1 MITIGTT
8 FSGIGAPEQSLKN
21 LGVEHQVKWACDIDA
36 DAKKTYLDNHGCEK
50 WYDDILDINPAELEL
65 VDIYIFGFPCFP
77 KGELVL
83 TDKGFEEIQNLKVGD
98 RVLTH
103 TNQYKN
109 ISKIFP
115 VHIEQLYEINAVGLF
130 PIKVT
135 KDHPFLIKTKIESG
149 WTEPQFVRL
158 SEIKEKSY
166 VGFSINQES
175 KLPEYS
181 GYNIP
186 LRGLQ
191 KTLQLDSPYFWK
203 MVGLYIADG
212 WTTNYK
218 RCGRKNSWYKKVM
231 ICCNHKSKSKTIN
244 LINDAG
250 FKATISEEGS
260 IFKFTISNSELYNFL
275 QRFGRYAHGKY
286 LTNDILDLPVDLAK
300 AFLEGYLMGDGSENE
315 QSIRFCSVS
324 KKLALGI
331 QHLFHK
337 IYHRVCKLY
346 YNEVGPQA
354 VIEERLI
361 NQRNS
366 YHGVFMKNPVRQMGH
381 FDKGII
387 WQPIRSIKNLS
398 IEEEVYNFEVEEDNS
413 YTVNNCIVHNCTDI
427 STEGEM
433 DLSKGRSSLAHTSLD
448 IIEAILPKVIIFE
461 NVAALLF
468 SKFKEFYEN
477 IVERIKENYDFCA
490 YKVNSKDF
498 GVPQS
503 RPRVYGVGIR
513 KDLGFSASG
522 FRFNMSKSHIS
533 DILEEKVDEKYFIS
547 QERVAKILETC
558 RTKQKDFVYLPDK
571 LGEVKHVRSNGFQ
584 PDKKIRYSGNSF
596 CLTCSVHH
604 GIVEGGR
611 IRKFT
616 PRECARLQGFPDSF
630 KIPSADSTAFAQFG
644 NSMTV
649 PVIQQIL
656 LNILWKL

>member
-8 FSGIGAPEQSLKN
+8 FSGIGAPEQALKN
-21 LGVEHQVKWACDIDA
+21 LGIEHQVKWACDIDA
-36 DAKKTYLDNHGCEK
+36 DAKKTYLNNHGSEK
-50 WYDDILDINPAELEL
+50 WYDDILDINPAELEP
-65 VDIYIFGFPCFP
+65 VDIYVFGFP
-77 KGELVL
+77 
-83 TDKGFEEIQNLKVGD
+83 
-98 RVLTH
+98 
-103 TNQYKN
+103 
-109 ISKIFP
+109 
-115 VHIEQLYEINAVGLF
+115 
-130 PIKVT
+130 
-135 KDHPFLIKTKIESG
+135 
-149 WTEPQFVRL
+149 
-158 SEIKEKSY
+158 
-166 VGFSINQES
+166 
-175 KLPEYS
+175 
-181 GYNIP
+181 
-186 LRGLQ
+186 
-191 KTLQLDSPYFWK
+191 
-203 MVGLYIADG
+203 
-212 WTTNYK
+212 
-218 RCGRKNSWYKKVM
+218 
-231 ICCNHKSKSKTIN
+231 
-244 LINDAG
+244 
-250 FKATISEEGS
+250 
-260 IFKFTISNSELYNFL
+260 
-275 QRFGRYAHGKY
+275 
-286 LTNDILDLPVDLAK
+286 
-300 AFLEGYLMGDGSENE
+300 
-315 QSIRFCSVS
+315 
-324 KKLALGI
+324 
-331 QHLFHK
+331 
-337 IYHRVCKLY
+337 
-346 YNEVGPQA
+346 
-354 VIEERLI
+354 
-361 NQRNS
+361 
-366 YHGVFMKNPVRQMGH
+366 
-381 FDKGII
+381 
-387 WQPIRSIKNLS
+387 
-398 IEEEVYNFEVEEDNS
+398 
-413 YTVNNCIVHNCTDI
+413 CTDI

-522 FRFNMSKSHIS
+522 FRFNTSKSHIS

-558 RTKQKDFVYLPDK
+558 RTKQKDFVYLPNK

-604 GIVEGGR
+604 GIMEGGR

-656 LNILWKL
+656 DKIICQL